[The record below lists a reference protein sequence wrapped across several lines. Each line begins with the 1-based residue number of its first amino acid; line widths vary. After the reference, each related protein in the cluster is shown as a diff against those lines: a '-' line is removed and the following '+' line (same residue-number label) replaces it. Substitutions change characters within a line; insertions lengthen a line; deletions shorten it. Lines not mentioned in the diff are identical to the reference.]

1 MEVLKGSDEARMSE
15 EGREG
20 DHVYRG
26 VRGRFF
32 VWKQDLMRDLQ
43 PMRSSDLFSLRKF
56 TCFTAFLSV
65 TFGDVELHIVCI
77 TEDRVL
83 YILRGCVSVASL
95 ILLSVSCSLY
105 LR

>member
-26 VRGRFF
+26 VRGM
-32 VWKQDLMRDLQ
+32 MRDLQ
-43 PMRSSDLFSLRKF
+43 PMRSSNLFSLRKF

-95 ILLSVSCSLY
+95 ILLSLSWSLD